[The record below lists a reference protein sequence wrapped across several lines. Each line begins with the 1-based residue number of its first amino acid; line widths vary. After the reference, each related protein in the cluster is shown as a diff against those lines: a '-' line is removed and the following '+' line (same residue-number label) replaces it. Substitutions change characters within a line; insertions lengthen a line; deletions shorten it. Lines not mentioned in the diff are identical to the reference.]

1 MPAGSPSRLRTGR
14 RYEKETADPRQNRP
28 GAESALGAAAL
39 VMTARENPQGPRR
52 NARRSTLGYKERPIL
67 THARGRMGHGP
78 ALARDDNRDPHA
90 TTACGAPAKPGAG
103 CRLEALRGSGQA
115 GATKK
120 KQQIPGKIVRGPRAR
135 LALWRSG

>member
-78 ALARDDNRDPHA
+78 ALARDDNR
-90 TTACGAPAKPGAG
+90 
-103 CRLEALRGSGQA
+103 
-115 GATKK
+115 
-120 KQQIPGKIVRGPRAR
+120 GKIPSLCGFFLAR
-135 LALWRSG
+135 KLRLHWGAKAG